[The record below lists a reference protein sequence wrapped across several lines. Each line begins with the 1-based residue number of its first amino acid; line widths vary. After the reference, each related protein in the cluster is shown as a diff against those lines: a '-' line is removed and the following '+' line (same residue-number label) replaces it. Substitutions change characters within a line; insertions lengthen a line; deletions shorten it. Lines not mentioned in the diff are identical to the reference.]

1 MLDRKNKTI
10 GIITLVGSILG
21 IGIISFWLNN
31 TSNSSRVNLSL
42 HEAQKIGNTDLS
54 LLENNQT
61 VADSIDT
68 DIFSELKAT
77 EDDELTQFLAQ
88 TEITSVV
95 TDKPKDTT
103 KTSNT
108 DSAKSYYEQ
117 GLLYSI
123 YQKHPEAIAS
133 YDRALEIN
141 PEFILGYYHRG
152 IAKEKLGEITTA
164 IQDFQKA
171 QFLAQQQNDLTAL
184 EMAQHKL
191 DYLIK

>member
-1 MLDRKNKTI
+1 MIDIKNKTI
-10 GIITLVGSILG
+10 GIITLVGSVLG
-21 IGIISFWLNN
+21 IAIISFWLNN
-31 TSNSSRVNLSL
+31 TNNSSINLSL
-42 HEAQKIGNTDLS
+42 KEAQKIGKTNFS
-54 LLENNQT
+54 LLEDNKT
-61 VADSIDT
+61 VADSVNT

-77 EDDELTQFLAQ
+77 EDDDLTQFLAQ

-95 TDKPKDTT
+95 TDEPKDTT
-103 KTSNT
+103 TTSNT

-141 PEFILGYYHRG
+141 PEFTLGYYHRG
-152 IAKEKLGEITTA
+152 IAREKLGEITTA

-184 EMAQHKL
+184 EMTQHKL
-191 DYLIK
+191 DYLVK